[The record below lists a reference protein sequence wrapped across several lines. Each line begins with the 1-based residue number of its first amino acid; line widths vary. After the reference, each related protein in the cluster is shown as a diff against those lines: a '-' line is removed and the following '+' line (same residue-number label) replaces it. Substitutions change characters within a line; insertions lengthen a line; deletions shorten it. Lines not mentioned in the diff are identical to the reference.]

1 MSIVP
6 FSFSSLSL
14 SKYMSLV
21 SRRTNQRIFQFL
33 RERVD
38 RPPPFLYS
46 QPDLNDSCLERNHMN
61 VSSFRTHQR
70 LRHGI
75 IKPAVDEMQETKKI
89 YTFIQHQNNIFPA
102 VLYFLRDGISIT
114 LRPQITANFK
124 WGIKM
129 SLNGLKYDKT
139 SFRISPKS

>member
-6 FSFSSLSL
+6 FSFSSLSF
-14 SKYMSLV
+14 SKYMSLE

-46 QPDLNDSCLERNHMN
+46 QPDFNDSCLERNHMN

-75 IKPAVDEMQETKKI
+75 IKPAVDEMQETKKT
-89 YTFIQHQNNIFPA
+89 YTFIHHRVKNNIVPA
-102 VLYFLRDGISIT
+102 VLYF
-114 LRPQITANFK
+114 FK
-124 WGIKM
+124 RWYYINIRTGV
-129 SLNGLKYDKT
+129 LNQWTGT
-139 SFRISPKS
+139 H